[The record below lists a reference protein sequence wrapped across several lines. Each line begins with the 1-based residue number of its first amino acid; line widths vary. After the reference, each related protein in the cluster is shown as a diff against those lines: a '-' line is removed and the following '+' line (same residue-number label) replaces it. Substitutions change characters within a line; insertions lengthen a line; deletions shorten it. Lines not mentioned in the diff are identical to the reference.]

1 MNLDPDEFEA
11 RLARQ
16 LNDLADTPLPGR
28 KSIAEVTSA
37 AVRDRGPVS
46 TSVLVATALLLAVG
60 AVLFA
65 VRADLR
71 WPGPSPAEGEGL
83 GSIPAGITADQW
95 NYCMTKAV
103 TGWQSSMGPETVE
116 EVGRNYLGWD
126 TELANREELMSAA
139 ELAAHPE
146 GGLACRVANE
156 LFALSEPEWNWCYDE
171 ANRAAFL
178 VPAIAALG
186 LGEDEARSPAA
197 DGLAE
202 APGDDVPEYVFACRF
217 AFQYWREEG
226 VSEVVSPA
234 SHPYFAL
241 TADQAAWCANT
252 DNRDVLEWAAAKLGI
267 ETPLKAPALQQV
279 TAYVRACRVAR
290 LAQDIPPPQPPIAHV
305 RDGAHIF
312 SPSVVASAENRLLA
326 IDRSTGFA
334 GILITQVTDNG
345 SGYSPEFDLLRH
357 KLVVTFST
365 ASQDGCCA
373 LLGSSDLDL
382 SDNLQPVSEPLNAGD
397 YDEGLQAFVEY
408 IDHLAGDPEPAP
420 RRIPEAP

>member
-241 TADQAAWCANT
+241 TAD
-252 DNRDVLEWAAAKLGI
+252 RGESPVLEDRGRVGVGATRLRPFSRCGWLDALVTRERRGRRRAAGAGGGGWRAGTGTRDQSDQQAHDADVSRDLIHRLHHTVSRLRRDCG
-267 ETPLKAPALQQV
+267 TP
-279 TAYVRACRVAR
+279 
-290 LAQDIPPPQPPIAHV
+290 
-305 RDGAHIF
+305 
-312 SPSVVASAENRLLA
+312 SPSVAPV
-326 IDRSTGFA
+326 
-334 GILITQVTDNG
+334 VHW
-345 SGYSPEFDLLRH
+345 RH
-357 KLVVTFST
+357 SVG
-365 ASQDGCCA
+365 A
-373 LLGSSDLDL
+373 
-382 SDNLQPVSEPLNAGD
+382 
-397 YDEGLQAFVEY
+397 
-408 IDHLAGDPEPAP
+408 
-420 RRIPEAP
+420 